1 MKESEVMPMKMK
13 LMLVDDHK
21 LFLEG
26 LQYLL
31 KTHGINVVGTAVNG
45 REALIRARELR
56 PNLILMD
63 IKMPECDGINA
74 LKLIKYEM
82 PDIKIVMLTTSEE
95 DDDIFNSIKF
105 GAFGYLMKNIDAE
118 DLIFLLSGIEKGE
131 ITLPFGVASK
141 ILSEFR
147 DDNRKSKHNRLENNS
162 QYAED
167 TVDAQEDVKKEAL
180 TPRQLEILKMVAS
193 GVTYKEAGE
202 RLGLTE
208 RTVKYHMGRIIELL
222 HYNNRSQVI
231 AYAARMGLG
240 ENPEIP

>member
-1 MKESEVMPMKMK
+1 MK

-31 KTHGINVVGTAVNG
+31 KTHGINVAGTAVNG
-45 REALIRARELR
+45 REALTKARELR
-56 PNLILMD
+56 PDLLLMD
-63 IKMPECDGINA
+63 IKMPECDGIDA

-95 DDDIFNSIKF
+95 DDDIFNSIKY
-105 GAFGYLMKNIDAE
+105 GAFGYLMKDIDAE
-118 DLIFLLSGIEKGE
+118 DLIFLLSSIERGE
-131 ITLPFGVASK
+131 ISLPFGVASK

-147 DDNRKSKHNRLENNS
+147 DDNRKIKHNQAVNS
-162 QYAED
+162 SQDGED
-167 TVDAQEDVKKEAL
+167 TEAVQEDVGKETL
-180 TPRQLEILKMVAS
+180 TPRQLEILEMVAT
-193 GVTYKEAGE
+193 GLTYKETGE

-222 HYNNRSQVI
+222 HYNNRAQVI
-231 AYAARMGLG
+231 SYAARMGLG
-240 ENPEIP
+240 RK